1 MLLVGL
7 SWACPDPA
15 EAIDQARIA
24 VLDVRALDAKLALNR
39 AVEGFGC
46 GTPAEPAQVATF
58 FLAEAM
64 RRSLSGE
71 DPNPAFA
78 AAFRADSSVWV
89 SDYGPVNYEA
99 WRQAGSETDVQSGAL
114 VLVPTPSLRSTWVDG
129 VEATATSTHPTG
141 LHLVQLGLG
150 PVMDFA
156 MVVEVLPDERVEVAT
171 GIAPLPVPVAVQK
184 DPVKLPEPPSP
195 WLLSSGGAA
204 VAAVGLG
211 IAGARMTPVME
222 QATDVDSLDQAYA
235 SQKLRV
241 RSAYVLAGVSAVT
254 FTVYVDHEVRNL
266 W

>member
-15 EAIDQARIA
+15 EAIDQARVA

-46 GTPAEPAQVATF
+46 GQAAEPAQVATF

-71 DPNPAFA
+71 DPDPAFA

-99 WRQAGSETDVQSGAL
+99 WRQAGSETDVGAGSL
-114 VLVPTPSLRSTWVDG
+114 ALVPTPTLRTTWVDG
-129 VEATATSTHPTG
+129 VEATPGSTHHAG

-156 MVVEVLPDERVEVAT
+156 MVVTVVPDERVEVAT
-171 GIAPLPVPVAVQK
+171 GVAPLPVPVAVQK
-184 DPVKLPEPPSP
+184 APVKLPEPPSP
-195 WLLSSGGAA
+195 WLLVSGGAA

-211 IAGARMTPVME
+211 VAGMRQTAVME
-222 QATDVDSLDQAYA
+222 GAQDVDTLDQAY
-235 SQKLRV
+235 SRQKVQV
-241 RSAYVLAGVSAVT
+241 RSAYVLAAASAVT
-254 FTVYVDHEVRNL
+254 FTVYIDQERRKL